1 MDETE
6 PREMEMDEE
15 FIEFPPKDP
24 SLYSISSFL

>member
-24 SLYSISSFL
+24 ILYSISSFL